1 MIIRDIF
8 CLFCIKTYVVTPP
21 LNHLYETVQMMGLSF
36 SWVLVIHQNHP
47 TKTVLIRGDM
57 FIIILLSVCISSVLE

>member
-1 MIIRDIF
+1 MIIRDNF
-8 CLFCIKTYVVTPP
+8 LFILHKTYVVTPP
-21 LNHLYETVQMMGLSF
+21 LNHLYETVQMMGLSI

-57 FIIILLSVCISSVLE
+57 FIIILLSVCISTVLD